1 MQIWFPVGSIIIT
14 AFFYFIDNWRIIWII
29 VLTTPCIINLVL
41 LYFFCY
47 ETPQFLLKKGTKEAM
62 KVMNKIGQINHG
74 IDNILTEEDLENVMA
89 EQMT

>member
-1 MQIWFPVGSIIIT
+1 
-14 AFFYFIDNWRIIWII
+14 
-29 VLTTPCIINLVL
+29 
-41 LYFFCY
+41 
-47 ETPQFLLKKGTKEAM
+47 M